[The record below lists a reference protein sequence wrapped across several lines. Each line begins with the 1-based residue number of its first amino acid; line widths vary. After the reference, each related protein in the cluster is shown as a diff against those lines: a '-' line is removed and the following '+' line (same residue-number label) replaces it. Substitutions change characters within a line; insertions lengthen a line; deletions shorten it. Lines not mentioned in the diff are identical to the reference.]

1 MLRARQ
7 NFLTV
12 NLKSRMNDRKIN
24 SRLISVPFKADGSNG
39 MKQYNGIAK
48 FSPAGIVFEF
58 ESRLFGL
65 IGGEVKEVRVA
76 LDEIFDIKF
85 RAGFYKFFA
94 RIKLRLKN
102 FAKVSELPSENG
114 RITLKIS
121 REDFELAER
130 AVEQTL
136 QFINGD
142 SPLLLQNDS
151 DSNAQL
157 PPAPTS
163 VNELFDT
170 EKLDKEIREK

>member
-1 MLRARQ
+1 
-7 NFLTV
+7 
-12 NLKSRMNDRKIN
+12 MNDRKIN

-58 ESRLFGL
+58 ESRLFGI
-65 IGGEVKEVRVA
+65 IGGEVKEVRVT

-85 RAGFYKFFA
+85 RKGVYKFFA
-94 RIKLRLKN
+94 RIQLRLKN
-102 FAKVSELPSENG
+102 FTKVSELPSENG
-114 RITLKIS
+114 RISLKIR
-121 REDFELAER
+121 REDFELAQR

-136 QFINGD
+136 QFINGIEP
-142 SPLLLQNDS
+142 PLLSNET
-151 DSNAQL
+151 DSNEKL

-170 EKLDKEIREK
+170 EKLDAKIQEK